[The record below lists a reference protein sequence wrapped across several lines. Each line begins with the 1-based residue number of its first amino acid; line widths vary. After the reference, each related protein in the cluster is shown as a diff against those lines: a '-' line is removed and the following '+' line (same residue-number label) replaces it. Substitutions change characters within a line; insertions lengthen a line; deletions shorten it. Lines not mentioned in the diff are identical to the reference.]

1 MRKVEH
7 LLRRA
12 RGVTET
18 KKGCAEQVRAGEEP
32 VWAKMGQDGP
42 AEGRDRAD
50 PGYQRNRPEPGSGLR
65 GRESGPP

>member
-1 MRKVEH
+1 MKEWTFSE
-7 LLRRA
+7 A
-12 RGVTET
+12 RQGCHGE
-18 KKGCAEQVRAGEEP
+18 KGCAEPVRAGEEP

-65 GRESGPP
+65 GRESAPP